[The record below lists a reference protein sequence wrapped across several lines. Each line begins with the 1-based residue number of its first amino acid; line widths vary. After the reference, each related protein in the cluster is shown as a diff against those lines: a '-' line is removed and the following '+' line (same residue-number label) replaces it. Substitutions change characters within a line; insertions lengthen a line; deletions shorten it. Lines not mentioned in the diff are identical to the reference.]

1 MKKTILIFT
10 LIVLSTS
17 LFAFPGQWFRDMI
30 KKYRTSH
37 GLETYDEM
45 LYDIENTILSV
56 SKETGI
62 DPLLITS
69 IVIVESEFRNVI
81 GLYGELGMMQI
92 KPETAA
98 YVAKIYGIN
107 EPEEGWIRILWD
119 YKLNIK
125 IGTYY
130 LKYLYDKFGNIVDA
144 VKNYNGG
151 IYKDIYAERIM
162 QTYQKML
169 EVAALNE
176 KNTWNWKFMF
186 FI

>member
-1 MKKTILIFT
+1 MKKMIFI
-10 LIVLSTS
+10 IVLIAISTS

-30 KKYRTSH
+30 KDYRSSH
-37 GLETYDEM
+37 GLETYEEM
-45 LYDIENTILSV
+45 LYEIENTIISV

-69 IVIVESEFRNVI
+69 IIIVESEFRNVI

-98 YVAKIYGIN
+98 YVAKIYGIP
-107 EPEEGWIRILWD
+107 EPDEGWIRILWD

-125 IGTYY
+125 IGGYY
-130 LKYLYDKFGNIVDA
+130 IKYLYDRFGNIVEA

-162 QTYQKML
+162 KTYQKML
-169 EVAALNE
+169 EVASLNE
-176 KNTWNWKFMF
+176 KNTWS
-186 FI
+186 

>member
-1 MKKTILIFT
+1 MKKFVLTLTILI
-10 LIVLSTS
+10 LSTT
-17 LFAFPGQWFRDMI
+17 LLALPGKWFRDLI
-30 KKYRTSH
+30 KDYRASH
-37 GLETYDEM
+37 GLDTYEEM
-45 LYDIENTILSV
+45 LYEIENTILSV

-69 IVIVESEFRNVI
+69 VIIVESEFRNVI

-98 YVAKIYGIN
+98 YVAKIYGFK
-107 EPEEGWIRILWD
+107 EPEEGWIRIMWD

-130 LKYLYDKFGNIVDA
+130 IKYLYDRFGNIVDA
-144 VKNYNGG
+144 IKNYNGG
-151 IYKDIYAERIM
+151 IYKDIYAERILK
-162 QTYQKML
+162 TYQKML

-176 KNTWNWKFMF
+176 KNS
-186 FI
+186 